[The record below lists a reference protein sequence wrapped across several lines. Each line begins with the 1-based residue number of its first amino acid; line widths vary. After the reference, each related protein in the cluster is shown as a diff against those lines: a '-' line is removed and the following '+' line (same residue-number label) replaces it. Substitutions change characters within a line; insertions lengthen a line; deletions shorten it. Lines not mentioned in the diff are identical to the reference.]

1 MNIHGPLLVRPTRI
15 HLYLHISEIMSIII
29 MKIMNNMLNEHHML
43 FIMIKINV
51 LRHFGQK
58 SGCAITKKVCF
69 LKKFR
74 ENFFLKKMQKQAN
87 ARHKRPKNVI
97 FYIKLLCHRV

>member
-1 MNIHGPLLVRPTRI
+1 MLRLQFSGIFWSEKNLKNLKGPLLARPTRI

-58 SGCAITKKVCF
+58 SGCASTKKVCF
-69 LKKFR
+69 LKISR
-74 ENFFLKKMQKQAN
+74 EFFFEKN
-87 ARHKRPKNVI
+87 AETG
-97 FYIKLLCHRV
+97 

>member
-1 MNIHGPLLVRPTRI
+1 MWGPLLARPTRI

-58 SGCAITKKVCF
+58 SGCASTKKVCF
-69 LKKFR
+69 LKISR
-74 ENFFLKKMQKQAN
+74 EFFFEKN
-87 ARHKRPKNVI
+87 AETG
-97 FYIKLLCHRV
+97 